1 MARFTGTL
9 SLDAGSV
16 ADVQI
21 VSNAAIGVEKLKH
34 AYAPGTNFGCAI
46 GATPATREEVVHV
59 ANAAGVI
66 RGFRAL
72 LNDSGTTTSI
82 AFDLK
87 KNGVS
92 ILSAPVTI
100 VHGDGD
106 RAVLEGVLAD
116 ATLAAD
122 DVLSISMTV
131 TSSTG
136 AQGPYA
142 WVALAENDAP

>member
-1 MARFTGTL
+1 MARFIGPLTL
-9 SLDAGSV
+9 DGGCV
-16 ADVQI
+16 ADAQI
-21 VSNAAIGVEKLKH
+21 ASNAAVGVDKLKH
-34 AYAPGTNFGCAI
+34 AYTPGTNFGFAI
-46 GATPATREEVVHV
+46 GATPTTREEIVHV
-59 ANAAGVI
+59 ANSAGVI

-72 LNDSGTTTSI
+72 LNDSGTATAI
-82 AFDLK
+82 DFDLK

-92 ILSAPVTI
+92 ILTAPVSI

-106 RAVLEGVLAD
+106 RTVLESVLAD

-142 WVALAENDAP
+142 WIALAENDAP